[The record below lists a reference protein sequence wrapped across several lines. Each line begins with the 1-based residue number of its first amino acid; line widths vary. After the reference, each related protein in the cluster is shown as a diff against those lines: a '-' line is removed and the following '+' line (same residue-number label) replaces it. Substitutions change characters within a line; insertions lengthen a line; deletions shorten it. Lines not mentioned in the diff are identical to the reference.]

1 LIAAAQRHRDAV
13 EFNDGVVQELAAA
26 EWALEAGSPDRGLD
40 IVTNTLNAAQS
51 MVSQMLRDAD
61 AEADGRVRRAS
72 RR

>member
-1 LIAAAQRHRDAV
+1 MQRHRDAV

-26 EWALEAGSPDRGLD
+26 KWALEAGSPDRGLD
-40 IVTNTLNAAQS
+40 IVTNALNAAQG

-61 AEADGRVRRAS
+61 AEAEGPVRPAT